1 MTLMQSFSPP
11 FGLGAAK
18 QFALDGGS
26 LLYLSP
32 LWKPDAASKCVVRRK
47 GA

>member
-1 MTLMQSFSPP
+1 MTLVQSFSPP

-32 LWKPDAASKCVVRRK
+32 LWKLIVANKCVVRRK